1 MFKACTPNPDP
12 LPPTV
17 VTPTPTL
24 PTLGAAMASST
35 PSPIGQNE
43 NLDLDHHFQAVSL
56 DLRDRLKRPPTT
68 TQERRLPFSQ
78 VQNF

>member
-1 MFKACTPNPDP
+1 MFKACTPNPEP

-17 VTPTPTL
+17 VTPAPTL
-24 PTLGAAMASST
+24 PTLEAAMASST

-43 NLDLDHHFQAVSL
+43 NLDLDQHFQAVSL